1 MPRWLSSVLLEPCP
15 GSDRGVD
22 DTARVDEAAV
32 QETVRRQHE
41 DPEEHD
47 RSLIAIRLR
56 WKPEERL
63 EANAAFVRWY
73 LSLRPRGPLL
83 R

>member
-1 MPRWLSSVLLEPCP
+1 MTREDEMLKEVL
-15 GSDRGVD
+15 
-22 DTARVDEAAV
+22 
-32 QETVRRQHE
+32 RRQQE
-41 DPEEHD
+41 DPDEHD
-47 RSLIAIRLR
+47 RSLIAIRLQ

-73 LSLRPRGPLL
+73 LTIRPGGPLL

>member
-1 MPRWLSSVLLEPCP
+1 VDRTTP
-15 GSDRGVD
+15 G
-22 DTARVDEAAV
+22 DEAV
-32 QETVRRQHE
+32 LEKVLRRQHE

-47 RSLIAIRLR
+47 RSLIAIRLQWR
-56 WKPEERL
+56 PEDRL

-73 LSLRPRGPLL
+73 LTIRPGGPLL